1 MFLSTGWACLT
12 LEDLALRVQYG
23 MRPRVELPL
32 KVLEKNIG
40 NVIFVKLKDGTEY
53 IGKLESSDLSM
64 NLILSDAKQ
73 VSDTKEVLKNYGV
86 ILIRGSNILYISV
99 EPDKVTFYEQ
109 ES

>member
-1 MFLSTGWACLT
+1 MFH
-12 LEDLALRVQYG
+12 LRRSFKVQLD

-32 KVLEKNIG
+32 KVLEKSVG
-40 NVIFVKLKDGTEY
+40 NTIFVKLKDGTEY

-73 VSDTKEVLKNYGV
+73 VSESKEVLKNYGV

-99 EPDKVTFYEQ
+99 EPDKVSFYEQ

>member
-1 MFLSTGWACLT
+1 
-12 LEDLALRVQYG
+12 

-40 NVIFVKLKDGTEY
+40 NTIFVKLKDGTEY

-73 VSDTKEVLKNYGV
+73 VSETKEVLKNYGV

-99 EPDKVTFYEQ
+99 EPEKVSFYEQ